1 MAGEKETF
9 TASVTYNTEDLYG
22 KVEASWKITVEPG
35 KGGDAGRIGSSGAT
49 ESAPGQTSG
58 EGRKGP
64 GKGGRESPG
73 QEDG

>member
-35 KGGDAGRIGSSGAT
+35 KAATPGGAEALFRVLQGKPPAKT
-49 ESAPGQTSG
+49 AKAPAKEAEKVPDKKSV
-58 EGRKGP
+58 
-64 GKGGRESPG
+64 
-73 QEDG
+73 D